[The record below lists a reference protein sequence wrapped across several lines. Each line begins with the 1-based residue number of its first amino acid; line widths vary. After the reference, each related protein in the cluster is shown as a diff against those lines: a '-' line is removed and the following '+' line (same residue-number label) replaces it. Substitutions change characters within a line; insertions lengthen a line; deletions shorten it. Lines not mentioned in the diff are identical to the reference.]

1 MELRDSNKLSVDPR
15 RLVRDEGTHAL
26 ANILAATGY
35 IPQSHTLSDVALAL
49 RQYHPIL
56 FGGPRGSGKT
66 SLGEALAQA
75 CNLTL
80 FYVPGVEGL
89 TAGEVLGSWRARAQ
103 EQAIEQLIHNG
114 TDPRTAR
121 SLAVGSPRCAR
132 R

>member
-1 MELRDSNKLSVDPR
+1 MELRDPNKPSIDPR
-15 RLVRDEGTHAL
+15 RLVRDEGKHAL

-75 CNLTL
+75 LQPNSLLC
-80 FYVPGVEGL
+80 
-89 TAGEVLGSWRARAQ
+89 S
-103 EQAIEQLIHNG
+103 
-114 TDPRTAR
+114 R
-121 SLAVGSPRCAR
+121 S
-132 R
+132 